1 MNKSNKIILLSFASN
16 DLKKSIFRFEKQA
29 QETKFYDEIRIITYS
44 DLDNNFK
51 SILKK
56 LLSDG
61 KKKTWYTEHVRLVNE
76 KDRLSKS
83 EKGTQE

>member
-1 MNKSNKIILLSFASN
+1 MNKNNKIILLSFASN

-29 QETKFYDEIRIITYS
+29 QETKFYDEIRIITYR

-61 KKKTWYTEHVRLVNE
+61 KKKGLDILCGSHIW
-76 KDRLSKS
+76 
-83 EKGTQE
+83 